1 MTDES
6 QIPPPA
12 TTETTETAEAPM
24 PELGP
29 LTEAAP
35 LPEPTIAPDAA
46 MRTLPG
52 ARSLIAAGF
61 DLLRESR
68 TQLTRTSLYIGL
80 LTLLTVGPAVCLLIY
95 FVIQAPDL
103 FTDFIGLDPA
113 DVPPEPP
120 TGLVMVALAFLF
132 AVPALVAISIEAE
145 LMAVAI
151 LAGRRVGRP
160 VSMEE
165 ALHRSRQTFWRVVVS
180 SMVVGGATFVIIL
193 VLGEAFGPAMV
204 RSTELNTLTS
214 AILGIVFGL
223 PFAYSITG
231 ITLGDAGPIQ
241 TLGRSIRLARA
252 RPMLALVIA
261 LFTTAV
267 GVINTFALAAGGDTL
282 VRIAEILH
290 LDFQSG
296 PLLTILS
303 VVLVLAGVVA
313 LGSLVFTISAVTTAP
328 QVVAFLGLTHVSAGL
343 DRARLV
349 PSAPPAPASVVAA
362 PASVDATGA
371 GTDAEPPPPAESAWL
386 QAAKA
391 AAAREASDS
400 PALVSWPMFIFAVL
414 AGLCAVVGF
423 ANLAGS

>member
-1 MTDES
+1 MMDEPE
-6 QIPPPA
+6 PPPA
-12 TTETTETAEAPM
+12 TTQAAGVPLPEA
-24 PELGP
+24 G
-29 LTEAAP
+29 P
-35 LPEPTIAPDAA
+35 LPEPPIAPDAA

-80 LTLLTVGPAVCLLIY
+80 LMLLTLGPAVILLIY
-95 FVIQAPDL
+95 FVIQEPDL
-103 FTDFIGLDPA
+103 FTSFIDVDPTG
-113 DVPPEPP
+113 VPPEPP
-120 TGLVMVALAFLF
+120 TGLVMVALAFLL

-349 PSAPPAPASVVAA
+349 PSPAPAPAGFAA
-362 PASVDATGA
+362 PQAE
-371 GTDAEPPPPAESAWL
+371 GTDTEPDADVVTLPESAWL
-386 QAAKA
+386 RAAKA
-391 AAAREASDS
+391 EAAREASDS

-414 AGLCAVVGF
+414 AGLCTVVGF